1 MSRFEEMSEKNLKK
15 VLSVIEEYIES
26 QGNPR
31 YVLDYRNPKAIKAGL
46 ESIGIE
52 ISEMDLDFLL
62 QLYSQNPKY
71 KTEQIKIPKLK
82 LFEVTTKRQAV
93 IYTTEYW
100 LNTVETYM
108 DEDFLSEYLID
119 IRDLKWWEGEKV
131 DEDISDEETTDIEI
145 DDINRIE

>member
-1 MSRFEEMSEKNLKK
+1 MSRFEKMSEKNLKK
-15 VLSVIEEYIES
+15 ILSVIEEYIES
-26 QGNPR
+26 RGYPK
-31 YVLDYRNPKAIKAGL
+31 YLLDYRNPKAIKDGL

-52 ISEMDLDFLL
+52 ISQMDLDFLL
-62 QLYSQNPKY
+62 QLYSENPKY

-82 LFEVTTKRQAV
+82 VFEVTTKRQAV

-108 DEDFLSEYLID
+108 DEDFLSEYLFD

-131 DEDISDEETTDIEI
+131 DEDISSEETTDIEI